1 MDRNAIVAYLM
12 FDELRGGVHCIFESV
27 GCLDGLTIYHTHIAL
42 LPIDCPVPPGESSA
56 FGVCGWRLRRG
67 GEETLERW
75 SGRGGMPYGAVE
87 FESSTKRPKV
97 KRFAS
102 HRALAALTLIP
113 HTPSHQRSAVRRRPQ
128 MTLPSLL
135 HLLPMHIP
143 TAPPSICLCIS
154 LQLLLFLLLAL
165 SSSSS

>member
-1 MDRNAIVAYLM
+1 MQYHHQLVIFRFVIIIILILNVSLLLLLMDRNAIVAYLM

-97 KRFAS
+97 KRL
-102 HRALAALTLIP
+102 HRIGLW
-113 HTPSHQRSAVRRRPQ
+113 RP
-128 MTLPSLL
+128 
-135 HLLPMHIP
+135 
-143 TAPPSICLCIS
+143 
-154 LQLLLFLLLAL
+154 
-165 SSSSS
+165 